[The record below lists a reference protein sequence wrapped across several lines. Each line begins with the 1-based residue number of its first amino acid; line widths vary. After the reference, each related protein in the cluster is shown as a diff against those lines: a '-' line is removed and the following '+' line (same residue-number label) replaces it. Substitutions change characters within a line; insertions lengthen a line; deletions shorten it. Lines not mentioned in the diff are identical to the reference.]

1 MKFFFRTM
9 MSPDDGGGA
18 GNPPAAEPGITDS
31 IIEGAGGGE
40 GGAGGA
46 GTQDDAPKDPA
57 WMSQLSKEMR
67 DNKELMDALRGYK
80 NLGDLAKAHF
90 DGKKQLEGM
99 IRIPHKGDSDADVL
113 AFFNKLGMPLDANEY
128 ELSDYDMD
136 PESLKLSKDLFR
148 QTAHKNVLTKAQAK
162 NLWESQVAMAKAVG
176 NIQAKQA
183 QKVIDSFEP
192 RYNALLEPAY
202 PVEADRQ
209 AAIKGEIG
217 LVSSMLSES
226 PILAKAMKDSQ
237 LIYNPAIMH
246 ELASYVKKHTANFV
260 DNKGGNKGSQ
270 KVGEMGDY
278 SSEFMDYAK
287 GGK

>member
-1 MKFFFRTM
+1 MRYLFRIM
-9 MSPDDGGGA
+9 MSPDAGGGA
-18 GNPPAAEPGITDS
+18 GNPAEEPGITDS
-31 IIEGAGGGE
+31 IIDGVVGGE
-40 GGAGGA
+40 GESGGA
-46 GTQDDAPKDPA
+46 GKQDEAPKDPA
-57 WMSQLSKEMR
+57 WMSQLPKEMR
-67 DNKELMDALRGYK
+67 ENKDYMDALRGYK
-80 NLGDLAKAHF
+80 NLGELAKAHF
-90 DGKKQLEGM
+90 DGKKQIEGM
-99 IRIPHKGDSDADVL
+99 IRIPHKGDSDADVK

-128 ELSDYDMD
+128 DLGDYDMD
-136 PESLKLSKDLFR
+136 PESLKLAKDLFR

-246 ELASYVKKHTANFV
+246 ELASYVKKHTASFV
-260 DNKGGNKGSQ
+260 DTKGGNNGLQ
-270 KVGEMGDY
+270 KAGEMGEY
-278 SSEFMDYAK
+278 SPEFMEYAK